1 MPKLRITKTNIDKHM
16 PLTEKGTVDYWDT
29 GDGSVKGFGVRVGTE
44 SKTFFV
50 QVDVPARKEHGKQYK
65 TVKSIIGKYGLFTA
79 ELAQKE
85 AKERIRRMKQGAEAT
100 PKDAISLRD
109 MLNKHLELKDF
120 AKGTEKAYKSQIPEK
135 FKTWMD
141 MPISE
146 VAALEPEIIVERFKQ
161 IEKDSG
167 KMAAKNVFG
176 KLQSIL
182 NHSKILYPKHVSR
195 NPCEVLSA
203 GKFWPKTNARK
214 DCLRGND
221 FKQFY
226 EGIQLFNE
234 ITRDAFLFCLYQG
247 LRNMEA
253 ASLKWEYV
261 DIENAVLLIPDTKN
275 DAPLNVPLSAQS
287 VAILKH
293 RKANN
298 PEGSPYVFPTQ
309 KAHLNKTGHIVLKSD
324 VLKLNTGLDLS
335 VHGLRRSF
343 IDIADNKVKLR
354 RQDVDRLTNHI
365 DGTVT
370 GKHYSHK
377 DIEDLR
383 GDLKKVCN
391 EIERLMLEGVGAK
404 VIHLGNAQAMGG

>member
-1 MPKLRITKTNIDKHM
+1 MPKMKITKSNLDKHM
-16 PLTEKGTVDYWDT
+16 PFTTKGTVDYWDT
-29 GDGSVKGFGVRVGTE
+29 GDGSVKGFAVRVGME

-50 QVDVPARKEHGKQYK
+50 QADIPAPKNEGKKYK
-65 TVKSIIGKYGLFTA
+65 TVKSIIGKYGLFTVEQA
-79 ELAQKE
+79 RDD
-85 AKERIRRMKQGAEAT
+85 AKERIRRMKQGQEAV
-100 PKDAISLRD
+100 PKDAVSLSD
-109 MLNKHLELKDF
+109 MLTKHLELKDF
-120 AKGTEKAYKSQIPEK
+120 AKGTENAYKSQIPEK

-141 MPISE
+141 ISVSE
-146 VAALEPEIIVERFKQ
+146 VAALEPEIILERFKQ

-176 KLQSIL
+176 KLQSIM
-182 NHSKILYPKHVSR
+182 NHAKILYPKHITR
-195 NPCEVLSA
+195 NPCEVLST
-203 GKFWPKTNARK
+203 GKYWPKTPARK
-214 DCLRGND
+214 DCLHGAD

-226 EGIQLFNE
+226 DGIQTFNE

-253 ASLKWEYV
+253 ASLKWEHV

-275 DAPLNVPLSAQS
+275 NEPLHVPLSAQS
-287 VAILKH
+287 VTILK
-293 RKANN
+293 RRQASN

-309 KAHLNKTGHIVLKSD
+309 KAHLNKTGHIVLKADS
-324 VLKLNTGLDLS
+324 LKLNTGLELS

-365 DGTVT
+365 DSSVT

-383 GDLKKVCN
+383 IDLSKVCN
-391 EIERLMLEGVGAK
+391 EIERLMLHETGAK
-404 VIHLGNAQAMGG
+404 IIPFNASQAA